1 MDFPED
7 IYSARILEVV
17 AAMPE
22 MDLLACFDGRA
33 VRHSELCGSRVE
45 VTVRL
50 DEAGLVAGYG
60 HKIEA
65 CLLGQSS
72 ASVMAQQVVGLGRE
86 EIAAGCA
93 HLSAMLK
100 EGGPA
105 PEGLWQ
111 DLAVLEP
118 VKDFKPRHASMLLVF
133 DATLAA
139 IDEGLLSKRDADC
152 ADQLEAE

>member
-7 IYSARILEVV
+7 IYSTRILEVV

-22 MDLLACFDGRA
+22 MGLLACFDGRA
-33 VRHSELCGSRVE
+33 VRHSKLCGSRVE

-50 DEAGLVAGYG
+50 DEARRVAAYG

-86 EIAAGCA
+86 EIEAGRVQ
-93 HLSAMLK
+93 LLAMLK
-100 EGGPA
+100 EGGAVPQ
-105 PEGLWQ
+105 GLWQ

-139 IDEGLLSKRDADC
+139 IEEGLQSERDADC